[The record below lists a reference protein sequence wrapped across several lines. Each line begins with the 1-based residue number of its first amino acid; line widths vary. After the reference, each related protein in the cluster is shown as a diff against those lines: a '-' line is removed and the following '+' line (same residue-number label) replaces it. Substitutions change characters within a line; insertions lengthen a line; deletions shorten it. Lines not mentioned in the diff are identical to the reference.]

1 MHGLSNLKEIYHGQ
15 FTEKSFGNLR
25 SLMLSGCSRLKNVI
39 SLSIARVLVQLQ
51 ECRIESCNDMEE
63 IIFKEVEDEETHDM
77 IKIPQ
82 LTSINLSS
90 LPRLIGFC
98 TTVDPVELAQPSLN
112 LEV

>member
-1 MHGLSNLKEIYHGQ
+1 
-15 FTEKSFGNLR
+15 
-25 SLMLSGCSRLKNVI
+25 MLSGCSRLKNVI

-77 IKIPQ
+77 IKFPQ

-98 TTVDPVELAQPSLN
+98 TTVELVQPSLN

>member
-1 MHGLSNLKEIYHGQ
+1 
-15 FTEKSFGNLR
+15 
-25 SLMLSGCSRLKNVI
+25 MLSGCSRLKNVI

-77 IKIPQ
+77 IKFPQ